1 MTKEQIQIIN
11 ECIDELSM
19 IIGDEDLTC
28 EKLEDYAGGLLPNM
42 QNRLVRLVWKYNHP
56 EKELIN
62 E

>member
-1 MTKEQIQIIN
+1 MTKKQIEVIN

-28 EKLEDYAGGLLPNM
+28 EKLEDYSEGVLPNIHSM
-42 QNRLVRLVWKYNHP
+42 LVKLVWKYNHP